1 MIVIVMGVA
10 GSGKTTIGRLL
21 AKALGWPFYDADSF
35 HPPENVRKMASGTP
49 LTDEDRQPWLE
60 GLRELIEALA
70 EQEQNGVL
78 ACSALKRSYREK
90 LESGAAEV
98 RWVYLEAD
106 RDLIHARLADRRDHY
121 MPAALAESQF
131 AALEEP
137 VRAIVVPADDRP
149 ADIVSKVRSE
159 LEL

>member
-10 GSGKTTIGRLL
+10 GSGKTTVGRLL
-21 AKALGWPFYDADSF
+21 AKALGWQFYDADSL
-35 HPPENVRKMASGTP
+35 HPPESVRKMASGTP

-60 GLRELIEALA
+60 ALRKLIEALA

-106 RDLIHARLADRRDHY
+106 RGLIHARLADRRDHY
-121 MPAALAESQF
+121 MTAALAESQF

-137 VRAIVVPADDRP
+137 VDAIVVPADDRP

-159 LEL
+159 LEI